1 MSLTNNQLQVVSSFL
16 VGITDKDMQCA
27 EDLLSLSSGPEEPP
41 NVMDDNYRRA
51 DARGIH
57 THFDDPDTPP
67 SLHDFMETLPDIP
80 QDKGDILWWERA
92 SDKGIP
98 YIQLRSKHNIANDG
112 SHMRMGFYK
121 KGSHIELY
129 AWGVIKSEMED
140 RIGFVNVLNSLN
152 EPWIQNTSKGARG
165 KIGGVRGY
173 GIIVDDL
180 TPDQI
185 MSEINKFL
193 K

>member
-1 MSLTNNQLQVVSSFL
+1 MTNFNPTMLTSKEYLERHDAAMTLMS
-16 VGITDKDMQCA
+16 IR
-27 EDLLSLSSGPEEPP
+27 E
-41 NVMDDNYRRA
+41 
-51 DARGIH
+51 
-57 THFDDPDTPP
+57 TPAQYVTP
-67 SLHDFMETLPDIP
+67 SLDDFIEKLPDIP
-80 QDKGDILWWERA
+80 QDKGDLLWWERA

-98 YIQLRSKHNIANDG
+98 YIQLRSKHNIGNDG

-121 KGSHIELY
+121 KGSQIELY
-129 AWGVIKSEMED
+129 AWGVIKSEMEHF
-140 RIGFVNVLNSLN
+140 RGFVNVLNSLN
-152 EPWIQNTSKGARG
+152 EPWIQNTAKGARG

-180 TPDQI
+180 TPVQL